1 MRPWYSDK
9 HVWFVYLKESESA
22 VSCLSVD
29 SWIGSDTFMSRKF
42 TRWDRCRNGKV
53 SGKAVFIV
61 KRLFCG
67 IDVAKHEHV
76 ASIYDP
82 ASGEYILDSL
92 HFGNNGKG
100 FDSLDSNL
108 SKLKKGYDVT
118 VGFESTG
125 HYHMALFSFLSGKK
139 YRCYLINPYMTSRFR
154 SVSLRDAKN
163 DDIDSRAIAA
173 FLSFEYPELENEE
186 FVNNEL
192 KELSLQRHF
201 LKKDSAKMK
210 IKLRSCL
217 DRVFPELEG
226 IVNIH
231 TEAIRAILKEYP
243 TAGDIARVRIDRLK
257 NLASKASKGRY
268 PSYKIERLKE
278 AAGSSVGYSSEAIGL
293 NIRHCI
299 ETLEAKERQIEEI
312 EASIRTHPLV
322 VQSPLKQLKGISDI
336 EIGCIMSAIISIS
349 RFDSSKKLVA
359 YAGLDPKIRQSGT
372 WEAKSTRMSKRGSK
386 LLRYAL
392 IWSAYNM
399 ARQEGPIK
407 DFYELKR
414 SQGKSHYNALGHCA
428 AKLCRYIFW
437 ILNHPEEEFLY
448 R

>member
-1 MRPWYSDK
+1 M
-9 HVWFVYLKESESA
+9 
-22 VSCLSVD
+22 
-29 SWIGSDTFMSRKF
+29 
-42 TRWDRCRNGKV
+42 
-53 SGKAVFIV
+53 

-67 IDVAKHEHV
+67 IDVAKYEHV

-82 ASGEYILDSL
+82 STGEYILDSL

-100 FDSLDSNL
+100 FDSLSSYL
-108 SKLKKGYDVT
+108 SKLKKRWEV
-118 VGFESTG
+118 VIGFESTC
-125 HYHMALFSFLSGKK
+125 HYHMTLFSYLTGRK
-139 YRCYLINPYMTSRFR
+139 YKCYLINPYMTSRFR

-173 FLSFEYPELENEE
+173 FLSFEYSELEEEE
-186 FVNNEL
+186 FINNEL

-201 LKKDSAKMK
+201 LQKDSAMMK
-210 IKLRSCL
+210 IKLKSYL
-217 DRVFPELEG
+217 DRVFPEMEG

-243 TAGDIARVRIDRLK
+243 TAKDIAEVRIDRLK
-257 NLASKASKGRY
+257 NLADKASKGKY
-268 PSYKIERLKE
+268 PPAKIEKLKE
-278 AAGSSVGYSSEAIGL
+278 AAKVSVGYPSEAIAL

-299 ETLEAKERQIEEI
+299 ESLEVKERQIEEI
-312 EASIRTHPLV
+312 ESMIISHPLV
-322 VQSPLKQLKGISDI
+322 AQSPLKQLKGMNDI
-336 EIGCIMSAIISIS
+336 EIGYIMSAVISIS
-349 RFDSSKKLVA
+349 RFSSPKKLVA

-372 WEAKSTRMSKRGSK
+372 WEAKVTRMSKRGNK

-399 ARQEGPIK
+399 SRQEGPIR
-407 DFYELKR
+407 DYYELKR

-437 ILNHPEEEFLY
+437 TLNHPEEEFLY
-448 R
+448 K